1 MSAHVF
7 AQFIWALFFD
17 FWGEK
22 SKNGTQ
28 MNCVSAV
35 WVWTTAQVKKTV
47 VVWTT
52 LKLTVVLMPTYY
64 GRYFYT

>member
-1 MSAHVF
+1 
-7 AQFIWALFFD
+7 
-17 FWGEK
+17 
-22 SKNGTQ
+22 